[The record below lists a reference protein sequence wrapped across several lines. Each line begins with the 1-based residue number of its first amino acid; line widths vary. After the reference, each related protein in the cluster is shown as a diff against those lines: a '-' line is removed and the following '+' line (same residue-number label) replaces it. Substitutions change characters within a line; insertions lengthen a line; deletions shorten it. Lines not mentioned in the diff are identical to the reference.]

1 MNEQAEVQK
10 ASGLDTAKLVVAVAL
25 LIGGLTAYYWFD
37 SQSDWLRA
45 GYVLAGMVLAVFT
58 AWQTEMGRNTLAFI
72 LSSRTEVR
80 KMVWPTRQE
89 TLTTTMFVLLTV
101 LVVAVFMWLLD
112 LGLFA
117 ALRGITG
124 QGS

>member
-1 MNEQAEVQK
+1 MNEQTEVQQ
-10 ASGLDTAKLVVAVAL
+10 ASGLDTAKLVLASAL
-25 LIGGLTAYYWFD
+25 LIGGIVAFYWFD
-37 SQSDWLRA
+37 SQSDWLRY
-45 GYVLAGMVLAVFT
+45 GYVLAGLVAALLA

-89 TLTTTMFVLLTV
+89 TLTTTAFVLFTV

>member
-25 LIGGLTAYYWFD
+25 LIAGLTGYYWFD
-37 SQSDWLRA
+37 SQSDWLRI
-45 GYVLAGMVLAVFT
+45 GYVVAGLVLAVFM
-58 AWQTEMGRNTLAFI
+58 AWQTEMGRSLLTF
-72 LSSRTEVR
+72 SRTSWTEVR